1 MIIRFIYSLS
11 LIFVLS
17 TVLAAVGCGPKSI
30 PTPYV
35 AEEFQI
41 CANGCHD
48 PSISG
53 ETVAWI
59 ENRYNGYDN
68 LFIYNLPTQYEF
80 PICLYTFIPY
90 PLGSNYIVS
99 GDIVVWEDDRNNTLP
114 NNPESCCGPDN
125 IDIYGFNLSSSREF
139 PICMNLSRQGFPA
152 ISGDTVVWTDGRNG
166 NWTCCGQSTNLSI
179 HGYNLSSHEEFPIY
193 TNQGLDSRSLISG
206 NTVIFSVYNISIR
219 DIYGYNISAQ
229 TAFFIRTMQP
239 GDQSEVFSG
248 HILVW
253 QDGRNDYVDN
263 NGAYISKSDVYGYDI
278 LTDTEFPICTNPS
291 GQGAPAISGD
301 IVVWADGRNGN
312 SDVYGYNLTTG
323 EEFAIC
329 TDPGDQVYPAISGN
343 TVVWQDWHNNTMSIY
358 GARLSFDNP

>member
-35 AEEFQI
+35 AEQFQI
-41 CANGCHD
+41 CTNGCHD
-48 PSISG
+48 PAISG

-68 LFIYNLPTQYEF
+68 LFIYNLSTQIEF
-80 PICLYTFIPY
+80 PICLYTFRPY
-90 PLGSNYIVS
+90 PLGSSYIIS
-99 GDIVVWEDDRNNTLP
+99 GDIVVWEDDRNNVP
-114 NNPESCCGPDN
+114 FDNPENCCEPDN
-125 IDIYGFNLSSSREF
+125 IDIYGFNLSSLREF
-139 PICMNLSRQGFPA
+139 PICTNSSLQGFPA

-253 QDGRNDYVDN
+253 QDGRNDYLDN
-263 NGAYISKSDVYGYDI
+263 NGAYISKSDIYGYDI
-278 LTDTEFPICTNPS
+278 FTNREFPICTDSAAQNN
-291 GQGAPAISGD
+291 PAISGD
-301 IVVWADGRNGN
+301 IVVWMDDRNGN
-312 SDVYGYNLTTG
+312 WDIYGYNIATQT
-323 EEFAIC
+323 EFPIC
-329 TDPGDQVYPAISGN
+329 TNHGDQFYPAISCN
-343 TVVWQDWHNNTMSIY
+343 IVVWQDWHKNTLSIY
-358 GARLSFDNP
+358 GARLTFDNP